1 MSPSCSRQ
9 QWKIC
14 LGVHIHAFPRELF
27 IEDVRRLSEDY
38 TGEARSWNF
47 SANTW
52 AEDLCAHLCTH
63 QRRTTLLPG
72 WLALHKQ
79 TINSPSGLLKFR
91 EYLNVCNIYCADL
104 QIWKW
109 SVRQNTHTHTKK
121 KRPLNSWSRAVRVVG
136 VSLCARST
144 WKMTWQTSRI
154 IQSGQ
159 IRLKKANTQNP
170 IVHVLL
176 STQSRTQ
183 CRWLLGLLLWPFS
196 DCTIPGIRRRGLVF
210 QEVVSWRFKL
220 VWENKYTQNY
230 TLCYLKIFFQ
240 RLGKQ

>member
-109 SVRQNTHTHTKK
+109 SVRQNTHTQKK
-121 KRPLNSWSRAVRVVG
+121 KKALEQLKSSGSCCRGQFMCTLDLKNDLANLKNNPEWSNQVKESKHAEPHRSRPSEHSVKNTMQMVARAV
-136 VSLCARST
+136 A
-144 WKMTWQTSRI
+144 MT
-154 IQSGQ
+154 
-159 IRLKKANTQNP
+159 L
-170 IVHVLL
+170 
-176 STQSRTQ
+176 
-183 CRWLLGLLLWPFS
+183 
-196 DCTIPGIRRRGLVF
+196 
-210 QEVVSWRFKL
+210 
-220 VWENKYTQNY
+220 
-230 TLCYLKIFFQ
+230 
-240 RLGKQ
+240 